1 MHVIA
6 SFRHISLAYLVIA
19 VSQTVPKQK
28 NQLKRINGG
37 LRMLCVWAR
46 PGSHFCIKKVLKIT
60 PPILYCVYKA
70 KTNTNLIPKKNVTKL
85 IIGMTV
91 KVHNSICIAL
101 IHTYITY
108 HILYIYIYICM
119 LVGIAIRTCPYV

>member
-6 SFRHISLAYLVIA
+6 TFADVSLAYLVIA

-28 NQLKRINGG
+28 KSTQADQRRPPNAMCLGAARIPFLHQKGARNHPPHFV
-37 LRMLCVWAR
+37 LCLQ
-46 PGSHFCIKKVLKIT
+46 S
-60 PPILYCVYKA
+60 
-70 KTNTNLIPKKNVTKL
+70 KTNTNLIPKENITKMV
-85 IIGMTV
+85 IGMTF